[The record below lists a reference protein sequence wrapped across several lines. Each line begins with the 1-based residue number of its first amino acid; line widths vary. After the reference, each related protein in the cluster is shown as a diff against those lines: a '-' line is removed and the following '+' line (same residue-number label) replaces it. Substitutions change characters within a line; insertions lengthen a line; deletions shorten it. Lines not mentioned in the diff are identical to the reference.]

1 MHFEVGTMGKT
12 VCWVAALAFL
22 WIVKNA
28 CEAWYESKTFDK
40 NMEIASLH
48 RRLREQESEID
59 QLRLQAKKRLEELIE
74 ANERFL
80 SYVEEEKQWKES
92 ILSSREN
99 PQEREGRGF
108 PGQGTAGPRIK
119 R

>member
-1 MHFEVGTMGKT
+1 MHFEVGTIGKI
-12 VCWVAALAFL
+12 VCWVAALALL

-28 CEAWYESKTFDK
+28 CDDWYESKTFDK

-48 RRLREQESEID
+48 RRLKEQESEID

-74 ANERFL
+74 TNERFL
-80 SYVEEEKQWKES
+80 SYVEEKQWKES

-99 PQEREGRGF
+99 PQGREGHDL
-108 PGQGTAGPRIK
+108 PGKGTAGHRIK

>member
-1 MHFEVGTMGKT
+1 MHFEVGTIGKI
-12 VCWVAALAFL
+12 VCWVVALAFL

-28 CEAWYESKTFDK
+28 CDAWYESKTFDK

-48 RRLREQESEID
+48 RRVREQESEID

-80 SYVEEEKQWKES
+80 SYVEEKQWKES

-99 PQEREGRGF
+99 PQGREDHDF
-108 PGQGTAGPRIK
+108 PGQGTAGPRTEQ
-119 R
+119 

>member
-1 MHFEVGTMGKT
+1 MNFDVGDALQIFICVGL
-12 VCWVAALAFL
+12 VALI
-22 WIVKNA
+22 WMVKNA
-28 CEAWYESKTFDK
+28 CDARYESKAFDK

-59 QLRLQAKKRLEELIE
+59 QLRLQVKKRLEELIE

-80 SYVEEEKQWKES
+80 SYVKEEKQWKES

-99 PQEREGRGF
+99 PQGREGRGF